1 MNTSMPQASSIG
13 RTFTLLSSVFGD
25 AHGVPLLPDGQVLA
39 DPEVEPLPAGK
50 AVMAN
55 AL

>member
-1 MNTSMPQASSIG
+1 MNTSTPQASSIG
-13 RTFTLLSSVFGD
+13 RTFTLLSSVFED
-25 AHGVPLLPDGQVLA
+25 SHGVRLLPDGQVLA
-39 DPEVEPLPAGK
+39 APGVESLPAGK